1 MQTAEPPSLTHV
13 HPVVLNQ
20 ERLDKRR
27 RILRDWVL
35 RPVGLGLLTRVDV
48 TGQEHIP
55 NTGPIIVV
63 MNHIA
68 AIDPFIVAAVTTNRC
83 IVPMSKIEN
92 VKHPIVGVIGRL
104 WGVYTV
110 RRGEADRQALASTIA
125 LLQQD
130 SAVLIAPEGT
140 RSPTLGEA
148 KDGTTYLATKANA
161 TIVPMGLEGTD
172 RFPATLKRLRRTPVT
187 VRIGRPFRFRIDDRQ
202 RIPRDEL
209 RQMTHEMMAQI
220 AQLIPEHRRGAYSDE
235 SRWTTDTLEF
245 ID

>member
-1 MQTAEPPSLTHV
+1 MQTAEPPSLSHI

-27 RILRDWVL
+27 RILRDWLL
-35 RPVGLGLLTRVDV
+35 RPVGLGLLVKADV

-55 NTGPIIVV
+55 DTGPIIVV

-92 VKHPIVGVIGRL
+92 VKHPIVGLIGRL

-110 RRGEADRQALASTIA
+110 RRGEPDRQALASTLE
-125 LLQQD
+125 LLRQD

-140 RSPTLGEA
+140 RSPALGEA

-172 RFPATLKRLRRTPVT
+172 RFPSTLKRLRRTPVT
-187 VRIGRPFRFRIDDRQ
+187 VRIGRPFRFRTDDRR

-209 RQMTHEMMAQI
+209 RQMTHEMMVQI
-220 AQLIPEHRRGAYSDE
+220 ARLIPEDRRGVYADE
-235 SRWTTDTLEF
+235 IQWTTDTLVF
-245 ID
+245 SD